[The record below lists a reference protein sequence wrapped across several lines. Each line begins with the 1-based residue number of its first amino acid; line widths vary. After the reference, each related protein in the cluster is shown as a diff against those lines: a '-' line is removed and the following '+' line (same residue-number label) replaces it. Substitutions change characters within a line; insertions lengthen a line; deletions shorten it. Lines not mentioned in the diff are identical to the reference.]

1 MRAELTLCVRYIISV
16 IQITDIGE
24 GVIVPGTG
32 QARFK
37 CRYTAVVM
45 KPFKGETVDGKVV
58 NVNKMGFFAMVGP
71 LQVFVSSHVS
81 GEFGDSWLELVSF
94 FPGDCGLR
102 MEESESRW
110 TTASRPLS
118 ALPPQIALLPP
129 LPPLSR
135 RRFFLFEPLSPM
147 PIPTFSSVPPLLPP
161 LPNVMNAMHRD
172 NRPSGMLIYAGK

>member
-1 MRAELTLCVRYIISV
+1 MSRVRYIISV

-81 GEFGDSWLELVSF
+81 GSVVSLDLSW
-94 FPGDCGLR
+94 FPPFLR
-102 MEESESRW
+102 IEDGRVRV
-110 TTASRPLS
+110 TAEDRLSTPLRF
-118 ALPPQIALLPP
+118 PQSALLPLP
-129 LPPLSR
+129 ISPDDGSFCLSPLSILHFHLPPLS
-135 RRFFLFEPLSPM
+135 
-147 PIPTFSSVPPLLPP
+147 PP
-161 LPNVMNAMHRD
+161 LPDVMNAMHRD
-172 NRPSGMLIYAGK
+172 NRPFGMLIYAGKMIL